1 MYDRKFDVNYTADCG
16 ETGGLRDHVRTP
28 GAYIVLRPGHFGQQ
42 IHAYAQHVTNSE
54 ASSKNC
60 WCSDNLMTRRSKW
73 SSATCCKTIQIKK
86 IGGVFSRM
94 TSYVFN
100 NLSTGRSGGITFSD
114 VVAHANL
121 SKTAALYVYYDSLEP
136 NPMDD
141 LDGADVARKLTV
153 LSSMIDPSMLPLLPQ
168 GYKSLDARSLIPPE
182 LGSLNGGDEFIQR
195 LPTLRSCERWLQWR
209 DVENKVVKAGLEKSV
224 PLVVFYGINDV
235 LNGSDNNVMFHTERY
250 IPSLPL
256 IVQGAGTSVVV
267 TAMGVMSDLLKL
279 F

>member
-1 MYDRKFDVNYTADCG
+1 MRDCVM
-16 ETGGLRDHVRTP
+16 TQS
-28 GAYIVLRPGHFGQQ
+28 YCGHFGQQ

-100 NLSTGRSGGITFSD
+100 NLSTGRSGGINFSD

-121 SKTAALYVYYDSLEP
+121 SKTAALYVYCDSLEP
-136 NPMDD
+136 NPVDD

-209 DVENKVVKAGLEKSV
+209 GVFAIPPKIHAFATSLGIGQQRHVPYRTRQVPVTVRTLRWGDVFLMRSANWKGASECNAWISSHIGDAMPRCVLIRDVGTDVEEN
-224 PLVVFYGINDV
+224 PP
-235 LNGSDNNVMFHTERY
+235 T
-250 IPSLPL
+250 
-256 IVQGAGTSVVV
+256 
-267 TAMGVMSDLLKL
+267 
-279 F
+279 